1 MTSGNIM
8 ACAKQVNL
16 FMTRFCLND
25 EARFSMPDYFSVSV
39 DVYEDYAPGQV
50 VYGWVNKGKLLRD
63 SGVMFK
69 VEDNEH
75 KLDYYPI
82 FPPHTAMSMLKHW
95 QMPLPEKWSVFTYGG
110 NRSCPPVNPVNQQM
124 RNLLA
129 YARLFASM
137 QQRYSTP
144 MPYGF
149 KEIFAELHQ
158 YPEQAVDGSVVAL
171 INKVISQY
179 LLREDTIINCQNLRD
194 FIMYLRINYTLLQ
207 FIDYDFS
214 LLRELLRKEDPNMHC
229 YF

>member
-1 MTSGNIM
+1 MSNSNIV
-8 ACAKQVNL
+8 ACGKEINL
-16 FMTRFCLND
+16 FMTNFCQNAKSRYSIP
-25 EARFSMPDYFSVSV
+25 EYFTVSV
-39 DVYEDYAPGQV
+39 DVYEDYAPGQT
-50 VYGWVNKGKLLRD
+50 VYGWINKGKLIRD
-63 SGVMFK
+63 SGIMLK
-69 VEDNEH
+69 VEDNVN
-75 KLDYYPI
+75 KIDYYPI
-82 FPPHTAMSMLKHW
+82 FPPKTAISMLKHW

-110 NRSCPPVNPVNQQM
+110 NRSCPPINPVNQQM